1 MLCFTTLEEFQA
13 WKEREEE
20 ASYTT
25 YVKGQ
30 QTYHP
35 HDPGDLLNDQ
45 QWLKLTFTK
54 IYVQRSDPGIIT
66 FAAVMETTGRIHS
79 PEKQE
84 RKDHTRRTAGR
95 LTAPVFP
102 GCMQMS

>member
-1 MLCFTTLEEFQA
+1 MLRFTTLEEFQA

-35 HDPGDLLNDQ
+35 PDPGNLLNDQ
-45 QWLKLTFTK
+45 
-54 IYVQRSDPGIIT
+54 
-66 FAAVMETTGRIHS
+66 
-79 PEKQE
+79 
-84 RKDHTRRTAGR
+84 
-95 LTAPVFP
+95 
-102 GCMQMS
+102 